1 MAKAKSVYPSFRL
14 SVLRIEKS
22 RIAQDIEEHNANMGK
37 LIEEGNY
44 QVIDA
49 SVSDSPTELQVVLVL
64 QRRDA

>member
-1 MAKAKSVYPSFRL
+1 MTKQNSFPSFRI
-14 SVLRIEKS
+14 SVLRIQKN
-22 RIAQDIEEHNANMGK
+22 RIVNDIQEHNANMGK

-44 QVIDA
+44 QVISS